1 MQCKAA
7 LVYLNDV
14 VVYGR
19 TFEEELQRLEEVL
32 RRLRKSNLKLNPKKC
47 LLFQREMPFLGH
59 FVGEDG
65 VRTDPMKV
73 TG

>member
-1 MQCKAA
+1 MQWKAA

-19 TFEEELQRLEEVL
+19 TFEEELQY
-32 RRLRKSNLKLNPKKC
+32 
-47 LLFQREMPFLGH
+47 LLFQQEMPFLGH

-73 TG
+73 TA